1 MCGRYTNTVGPD
13 EIAKQIGRPL
23 GARVSESAGTG
34 RYNVAPTEE
43 VLAIVAAQRR
53 QPDAR
58 LLRWGLL
65 PAHQTKTRY
74 PLINARLETLLAAGR
89 YAGVPADRGHRALVV
104 ADGWFEWKAAE
115 DPKLKPQPFRF
126 TVDEGNAF
134 AFAGLWT
141 HGAIPSC
148 TVLTCDSTPNR
159 VAAAIHDRMPVIL
172 ADQEILRAWLD
183 AEVSADEAL
192 SLCGALPDERVAV
205 TPANPA
211 VNNVRSPEGPEL
223 LIAPS

>member
-1 MCGRYTNTVGPD
+1 MCGRYTNTGTPAD
-13 EIAKQIGRPL
+13 LDKQIGRPL
-23 GARVSESAGTG
+23 GVRISESTGTG
-34 RYNVAPTEE
+34 RYNVAPTER
-43 VLAIVAAQRR
+43 VLAIVAPEGRQRE
-53 QPDAR
+53 AR
-58 LLRWGLL
+58 VLRWGLL

-74 PLINARLETLLAAGR
+74 PLINARLETLLAEGR
-89 YAGVPADRGHRALVV
+89 YAGVPADGCHRALVI
-104 ADGWFEWKAAE
+104 ADGWFEWKAPE

-134 AFAGLWT
+134 AFAGLWQ
-141 HGAIPSC
+141 HGPISSC
-148 TVLTCDSTPNR
+148 TVLTCDSARNR
-159 VAAAIHDRMPVIL
+159 VAAAIHDRMPVVL
-172 ADQEILRAWLD
+172 ADPEILWAWLD

-192 SLCGALPDERVAV
+192 SVCGALPDERVSV